1 MCNRLQKI
9 EVTKVRLQELEI
21 ERNSLLNELN
31 QLHVQLENIKKRNLH
46 TENKKF
52 SPAEKI
58 QIFTDLFR
66 GRLDVFPKR
75 WENLKT
81 GKSGYSPTCSNEWVK
96 GKCNK
101 PIIKCK
107 DCPNQAFIPIS
118 EEVIRKHLVGEEI
131 QGQRVDCTIGI
142 YPILPDDTCWFLA
155 VDFDKEHWQRDVSA
169 FIKACD
175 CKHIFPAIERSR
187 SGNGCHVWI
196 FFKQPIPA
204 LEARKMGSV
213 LITLAME
220 IHPDIGFES
229 YDRFFPNQ
237 DTLPAGGFGN
247 LIALPLQ
254 RTPREKNNSLF
265 LDKNFVPYEDQWSYL
280 VSSTQL
286 SVEDVKRIV
295 NEASAKG
302 QILGVRMPIVDESET
317 PWETKSLTIDSEF
330 PKDQNLPPNINIV
343 ISNQLYIEKQEL
355 PPALIN
361 KLIRLAAFQNPEFYK
376 AQAMRLST
384 FGKPRIIAC
393 AENFSKHIGLP
404 RGCFEEVIQ
413 LLKSLN
419 IEVNI
424 EDKRNKGNSID
435 TNFLGELTSEQE
447 KSVIAL
453 AKYDTGVLAATTAFG
468 KTVIAAHMIAKR
480 RTNTLIIVHRKQL
493 LDQWL
498 ERLKT
503 FLEIDSNQIGIIGGG
518 KRKPTGI
525 IDIAIIQSLIRKNQV
540 NEIVENYGQIIVDE
554 CHHLSAISF
563 ESVMRACK
571 AKYILGLTATISR
584 KDGHHPIIFMQC
596 GPVRYKVD
604 AKKQAELRPFDHQV
618 NIRYTHFNFLPLE
631 NTTNIINQVYARII
645 ADDGRNAL
653 IFNDVLETLQ
663 AGRSPLLL
671 TERKDHAI
679 HLAKLF
685 SKFCKNV
692 VLMTGGQSKKNFND
706 VKDKLATI
714 RDDEER
720 LLIATGR
727 YIGEGFDDSRLDTL
741 FLTMPISWH
750 GTIAQYAGRLHRLH
764 HSKKEVLIY
773 DYVDSNV
780 QMLVK
785 MSEKRIKGYKKLGYI
800 ISSTENNFC

>member
-1 MCNRLQKI
+1 M
-9 EVTKVRLQELEI
+9 RLQELEI